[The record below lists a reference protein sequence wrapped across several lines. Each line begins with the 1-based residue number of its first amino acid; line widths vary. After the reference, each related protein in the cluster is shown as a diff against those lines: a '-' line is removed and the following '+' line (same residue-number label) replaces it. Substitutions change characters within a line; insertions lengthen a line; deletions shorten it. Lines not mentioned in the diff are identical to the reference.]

1 MYTYLEQK
9 APKFCYFLEYYG
21 LQYSCSSLI
30 SFLAFPRHLNVFYNP
45 LGTNECIQIAA
56 ASNQLA
62 PSFYAQCSLK
72 MEKQC
77 DDEVVV
83 RLTLDPKFLY
93 FYCVIYLC
101 LYDTNN
107 RFDMCCRYYF
117 RETRCKKSSTI
128 FFQILEHC
136 VYRVHGAAATAASK
150 VELFDVMSL

>member
-72 MEKQC
+72 MGKQC
-77 DDEVVV
+77 EMMKQLYDFNHLTRNFCTFIVQYICVYMTRISDSICAADITLERDDVKKVQHFFPDL
-83 RLTLDPKFLY
+83 RT
-93 FYCVIYLC
+93 LC
-101 LYDTNN
+101 LQSPWG
-107 RFDMCCRYYF
+107 CCY
-117 RETRCKKSSTI
+117 C
-128 FFQILEHC
+128 
-136 VYRVHGAAATAASK
+136 SK
-150 VELFDVMSL
+150 QGRTF